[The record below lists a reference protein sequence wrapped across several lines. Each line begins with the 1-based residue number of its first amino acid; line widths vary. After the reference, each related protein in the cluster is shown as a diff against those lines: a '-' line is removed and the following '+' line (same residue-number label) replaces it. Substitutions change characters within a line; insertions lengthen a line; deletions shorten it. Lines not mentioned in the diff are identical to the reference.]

1 MTSLLRFSWEY
12 TISREFR
19 PDAVRCWCSRDAA
32 IYAPPIS
39 YVCKCNMFICCAM
52 ALHAMDV
59 LPRVG
64 ILCALRHRLT
74 YPSSQFTHETAMHV
88 ISPCQIAVNGSLR
101 SFGYLD
107 PGKFVTAN
115 QDRWCRSCPHLLQCV
130 PEESNPMFLISDFAG
145 WSVRPRAKIHWGT
158 SVLPRNQFPLIC
170 ASSISK

>member
-1 MTSLLRFSWEY
+1 
-12 TISREFR
+12 
-19 PDAVRCWCSRDAA
+19 
-32 IYAPPIS
+32 
-39 YVCKCNMFICCAM
+39 M

-107 PGKFVTAN
+107 PGKFVTAK
-115 QDRWCRSCPHLLQCV
+115 SGSMMSVMPA
-130 PEESNPMFLISDFAG
+130 SFA
-145 WSVRPRAKIHWGT
+145 VRARRIEPD
-158 SVLPRNQFPLIC
+158 VLD
-170 ASSISK
+170 K